1 MDILL
6 KNYPKSKI
14 AIVALLLIFLV
25 YQYLNSFYSSVLTES
40 AIYYEYTD
48 GVTAEGIIIRNE
60 ERVFSDQKG
69 TLHFNVF
76 DGEKISKDGIIA
88 NIYGSEFESSAVT
101 EISELNERLKLI
113 EELEFYNDITAIDL
127 KVLNSRINTALNE
140 FVMGNADGNFE
151 GGTEKL
157 ATLLSLM
164 TRKQIVMG
172 EHTDFG
178 ALKASLNE
186 EINLLQTKVNSPK
199 GSIKAELAGYFV
211 SNVDGYEQ
219 VYNPQDLSVFTPEY
233 IKNTKPTAVDS
244 TAIGKIVYDY
254 KWYIA
259 SVIPVSDSMFYK
271 VGDKVTLQTESISNP
286 KVNVTVE
293 KINVSSNGDDATI
306 IFSSNQMSGDIAS
319 MRTTKITIIK
329 NEYKGLKISNKAL
342 RVVNGE
348 RGVFVV
354 SGIEAKFVK
363 TEVVYQ
369 DDEYAICELNIN
381 EEERLRLYD
390 EIIVK
395 GKNIYDG
402 KIIY

>member
-1 MDILL
+1 ML
-6 KNYPKSKI
+6 KNRPKFKI
-14 AIVALLLIFLV
+14 AIIVLLVLFLG
-25 YQYLNSFYSSVLTES
+25 YQYLNSFYASVLTES

-48 GVTAEGIIIRNE
+48 GVMAEAVIIRNE
-60 ERVFSDQKG
+60 EKVESEQSG
-69 TLHFNVF
+69 TLHFNVL
-76 DGEKISKDGIIA
+76 DGEKIAKDGIIA
-88 NIYGSEFESSAVT
+88 NIYESEAASSAAT
-101 EISELNERLKLI
+101 EISELEERVALI
-113 EELEFYNDITAIDL
+113 EELESYNDITAIDL
-127 KVLNSRINTALNE
+127 KVLNSRIDAALNE
-140 FVMGNADGNFE
+140 FIIGNADGNFE
-151 GGTEKL
+151 GGEETL
-157 ATLLSLM
+157 STLLSLM

-172 EHTDFG
+172 EQTDFT

-186 EINLLQTKVNSPK
+186 KITTLKSQVSNPK

-211 SNVDGYEQ
+211 SNVDGFEQ
-219 VYNPQDLSVFTPEY
+219 VYNTDDLSVFTPEF
-233 IKNTKPTAVDS
+233 IKNTKPSKVES
-244 TAIGKIVYDY
+244 NVIGKIVYDY

-259 SVIPVSDSMFYK
+259 SVISVSDSMFYK
-271 VGDKVTLQTESISNP
+271 IGDKVTLQTESVSNP
-286 KVNVTVE
+286 KINVTVE
-293 KINVSSNGDDATI
+293 KINISEDGDDATI

-319 MRTTKITIIK
+319 MRSTKITIIK

-363 TEVVYQ
+363 TDVIYQ
-369 DDEYAICELNIN
+369 DDEYAVCELNVS
-381 EEERLRLYD
+381 EEDRLRLYD